1 MNEGGGPIV
10 LATGGTGGHVFPAQ
24 ALARALAGRGYRLV
38 LITDRRG
45 DAYGGPLG
53 ALEVFRI
60 RAAGISG
67 VGLAARISA
76 LFKLGLG
83 FLQARRHLKR
93 LKPRAVVG
101 FGGYPSIPTMI
112 AAARLGLKTVI
123 HEQNAVLGRANRFL
137 APRAGRIATAFDTVA
152 SLREED
158 AVRTVRTGNPVRS
171 EVIEK
176 SRPYAAPGA
185 EGPIEILVTGG
196 SQGAS
201 VFGEIIPP
209 ALAALPQALRGR
221 LRVTQQCPEDGM
233 EAVRQVY
240 GSAGIEAELAP
251 FFGDIPERLA
261 RAHLLVCRSGAST
274 VAELA
279 ATGRPA
285 IMIPYPHAIDDHQRE
300 NAGRL
305 CDAGGGWLMVQDSI
319 TTESLSALVRSL
331 LEEPAKLEQAAKCA
345 ASTGAPAAAET
356 LADLV
361 VELIGDGSMTTPES
375 PAGES
380 PREATA

>member
-1 MNEGGGPIV
+1 MNRGGGPIV

-45 DAYGGPLG
+45 DAWGGPLG

-60 RAAGISG
+60 RAGGISG
-67 VGLAARISA
+67 VGLAARTSA
-76 LFKLGLG
+76 LFKLALGL
-83 FLQARRHLKR
+83 LQARRHLRR

-101 FGGYPSIPTMI
+101 FGGYPSVPTMV
-112 AAARLGLKTVI
+112 AAAWLGLKTVI

-137 APRAGRIATAFDTVA
+137 ARRAGRIATAFDSVA

-158 AVRTVRTGNPVRS
+158 AARAVRTGNPVRP

-185 EGPIEILVTGG
+185 EEPIEILVTGG

-201 VFGEIIPP
+201 VFGEIVPP
-209 ALAALPQALRGR
+209 ALAALPEALRGR
-221 LRVTQQCPEDGM
+221 LRVAQQCPADGM
-233 EAVRQVY
+233 EAVREAY
-240 GSAGIEAELAP
+240 EGAGIEAELAP

-261 RAHLLVCRSGAST
+261 RAHLLICRSGAST

-319 TTESLSALVRSL
+319 TTESLSALIRSL
-331 LEEPAKLEQAAKCA
+331 LEEPEKLERAARCA
-345 ASTGAPAAAET
+345 ALAGIPDAADK

-361 VELIGDGSMTTPES
+361 CDLIGDGDGAAPGN
-375 PAGES
+375 PAAGA
-380 PREATA
+380 RKEATT

>member
-1 MNEGGGPIV
+1 MNRGDGPIV

-24 ALARALAGRGYRLV
+24 ALARVLSGRGYRLV

-53 ALEVFRI
+53 VLEALRI

-83 FLQARRHLKR
+83 WLQARRHLKR

-101 FGGYPSIPTMI
+101 FGGYPSIPTMV
-112 AAARLGLKTVI
+112 AAAGLGLKTVI

-137 APRAGRIATAFDTVA
+137 APRAARIATAFDTVA
-152 SLREED
+152 NLREAD
-158 AVRTVRTGNPVRS
+158 TARVVRTGNPVRS
-171 EVIEK
+171 EIIEK
-176 SRPYAAPGA
+176 SRPYTAPDAA
-185 EGPIEILVTGG
+185 GPIEILVTGG
-196 SQGAS
+196 SQGAT

-209 ALAALPQALRGR
+209 ALAALPEALRGR
-221 LRVTQQCPEDGM
+221 LRVTQQCPEDGI
-233 EAVRQVY
+233 EAVRGAY
-240 GSAGIEAELAP
+240 ARAGIESELAP
-251 FFGDIPERLA
+251 FFDDIPERLA
-261 RAHLLVCRSGAST
+261 RAHLLLCRSGAST

-279 ATGRPA
+279 VAGRPA

-319 TTESLSALVRSL
+319 TTQSLSALIRSL
-331 LEEPAKLEQAAKCA
+331 LEEPEKLARAAHCA
-345 ASTGAPAAAET
+345 ARTGAPNAADK

-361 VELIGDGSMTTPES
+361 CELIGDGAAAAAEGTAIEP
-375 PAGES
+375 PK
-380 PREATA
+380 EATA

>member
-1 MNEGGGPIV
+1 MNRDDGPIV

-83 FLQARRHLKR
+83 LLQARRHLRR
-93 LKPRAVVG
+93 LRPRAVVG
-101 FGGYPSIPTMI
+101 FGGYPSIPTMV
-112 AAARLGLKTVI
+112 AAAWLGLKSVI

-137 APRAGRIATAFDTVA
+137 ARRVGRIAIAFDSVA

-158 AVRTVRTGNPVRS
+158 AARAVRTGNPVRP

-209 ALAALPQALRGR
+209 ALAALPDTLRGR

-233 EAVRQVY
+233 EAVRGAY
-240 GSAGIEAELAP
+240 ARAAIEAELAS
-251 FFGDIPERLA
+251 FFDDIPERLA
-261 RAHLLVCRSGAST
+261 RAHLLICRSGAST

-319 TTESLSALVRSL
+319 TTESLSALIRSL
-331 LEEPAKLEQAAKCA
+331 LEEPEKLARAARCA
-345 ASTGAPAAAET
+345 ALTGVPDAAEK

-361 VELIGDGSMTTPES
+361 CELIGDSTGIATENTAIETPK
-375 PAGES
+375 
-380 PREATA
+380 EATA